1 MKKKQKRSITL
12 AVIATIGIALVII
25 FNYSAEQT
33 RIQGFNFGNELQQ
46 IQEDLKNLQEEF
58 EANFSMYNDGD
69 LIKEEFLNFAPTH
82 VKKMEDLILRY
93 DNLIP
98 SSSFVDSVDLLKL
111 SAESQLE
118 SQKRLISWVET
129 GDEADLIIAN
139 MTHQQSFEFEMA
151 GLASY
156 NEAKAGNQ
164 P

>member
-1 MKKKQKRSITL
+1 MKKKQKRGIILSGVG
-12 AVIATIGIALVII
+12 AIAIALMII

-33 RIQGFNFGNELQQ
+33 RIQGFNFGNELLQ
-46 IQEDLKNLQEEF
+46 IQEDLKDLQEEF
-58 EANFSMYNDGD
+58 EANLSMYNDGD
-69 LIKEEFLNFAPTH
+69 LTKEKFLEFAPSHIKE
-82 VKKMEDLILRY
+82 MEDLILRY
-93 DNLIP
+93 DYLSP

-118 SQKRLISWVET
+118 SQKRLFSWVET
-129 GDEADLIIAN
+129 GDKADLIIAN

>member
-1 MKKKQKRSITL
+1 MKKKKKRSIAL
-12 AVIATIGIALVII
+12 AAIAVIAIAFVIV

-33 RIQGFNFGNELQQ
+33 RIQGFNFGNELLQ
-46 IQEDLKNLQEEF
+46 IQDDLKDLQEEF

-69 LIKEEFLNFAPTH
+69 LTKKNFLEFAPSH
-82 VKKMEDLILRY
+82 VKEMEDLILRY
-93 DNLIP
+93 DDLRP

-118 SQKRLISWVET
+118 SQKRLFSWVET

-156 NEAKAGNQ
+156 NDAKAGNQ

>member
-1 MKKKQKRSITL
+1 MKKKQKRSIAL
-12 AVIATIGIALVII
+12 AVIGTIAIALVII

-33 RIQGFNFGNELQQ
+33 RVQGFNFGNELLQ
-46 IQEDLKNLQEEF
+46 IQEDLKDLQEEF

-69 LIKEEFLNFAPTH
+69 LTKEKFLEFAPSH
-82 VKKMEDLILRY
+82 IKQMEDLILRY
-93 DNLIP
+93 DNLSP

-118 SQKRLISWVET
+118 SQKRLFSWVET
-129 GDEADLIIAN
+129 GDEADFIIAN

>member
-1 MKKKQKRSITL
+1 LKKKQKRSIAL
-12 AVIATIGIALVII
+12 AVIGAIAIALVII

-33 RIQGFNFGNELQQ
+33 RIQGFNFGNELLQ
-46 IQEDLKNLQEEF
+46 IQEDLKDLQEEF
-58 EANFSMYNDGD
+58 EANFSMYNEGG
-69 LIKEEFLNFAPTH
+69 LSKEQFLEFAPSH
-82 VKKMEDLILRY
+82 LKQMEGLILRY
-93 DNLIP
+93 DNLSP

-118 SQKRLISWVET
+118 SQKRLFSWVET